1 MCKVVVIFVA
11 CVCEKGHCIE
21 VGRQHLLRLC
31 FSLGD
36 TSGILWLFVI
46 AVVQVDDG
54 FGDLLEDEVFLGVI
68 SALAGVPRLDW

>member
-1 MCKVVVIFVA
+1 M
-11 CVCEKGHCIE
+11 
-21 VGRQHLLRLC
+21 LC
-31 FSLGD
+31 FSFGD

-68 SALAGVPRLDW
+68 SALAGLSRLDW